1 MGFFTPPNRSNQ
13 PQGQSAPG
21 ASAGHGYQRPMSPG
35 HATPSHYGSQGQK
48 PAMPTA
54 TPAAHAYNHNT
65 QQSDITHHDQAT
77 VKKEGAFNRSAGAEQ
92 AKGEN
97 MKLEYVRQQRIRQ
110 EKEKLKNELMQKQ
123 RTFNHN
129 KTEISS
135 KELEIRRLQ
144 SELARADIEVSQI
157 DSMCQDLESKIEV
170 QKNKVHT
177 AGEEIQ
183 KLQIALAKLKSDQ
196 EKLGIQLQHWTSE
209 KQYKEKT
216 QQQKHVAKEEIT
228 KKRVN
233 FAQAV
238 DQLKAENVRLDREIK
253 MLESKIRMIH

>member
-1 MGFFTPPNRSNQ
+1 MGFFTPPNRSHP
-13 PQGQSAPG
+13 PQGQNVPG
-21 ASAGHGYQRPMSPG
+21 SSSGHGYQRPMAPG
-35 HATPSHYGSQGQK
+35 HGSSQHTTPGYGHTPS
-48 PAMPTA
+48 TT
-54 TPAAHAYNHNT
+54 TPATHGYDHGAQSGGIT
-65 QQSDITHHDQAT
+65 QHDQAT
-77 VKKEGAFNRSAGAEQ
+77 VKKEGTFNRSAGAEQ

-110 EKEKLKNELMQKQ
+110 EKEKLKNELAQKQ

-135 KELEIRRLQ
+135 KELEIRRLH
-144 SELARADIEVSQI
+144 SELTRADIEVAQI
-157 DSMCQDLESKIEV
+157 DSMCQDLESKIAT

-183 KLQIALAKLKSDQ
+183 KLQIALAKLKSEQ
-196 EKLGIQLQHWTSE
+196 EKLGLQLQHWTSE

-216 QQQKHVAKEEIT
+216 QQQKHVAKEDLT

-233 FAQAV
+233 FSQVV

-253 MLESKIRMIH
+253 MLESKIRMLH